1 MSEVQPLGEVDT
13 GGWRDFTTFVTV
25 VKHLRRGKITSDP
38 LLAFATLKGVLLP
51 GRVHKVS

>member
-13 GGWRDFTTFVTV
+13 GGWRDFATFVTV

-38 LLAFATLKGVLLP
+38 PRAAATLIGVLLP
-51 GRVHKVS
+51 GRVHRVS